1 MASHPRASSGD
12 VGETAR
18 RTTEQVARQASE
30 ETERAAHTGAE
41 ALKRNADRL
50 SASWKNG
57 SDAANRLAE
66 RSMEQFRNLF
76 GFSGKAGRQTIAQS
90 SSNLQ
95 AVVESTSLVAEGM
108 QDVSGEWLRF
118 AQDRMEQNM
127 EHFDQFL
134 SCRNPHEYVALQTR
148 ILRENFDALMQTTR
162 RASERIAQ
170 TADEATRKMSET
182 SIAPE

>member
-1 MASHPRASSGD
+1 MASHPRSSSSD
-12 VGETAR
+12 IGETAR
-18 RTTEQVARQASE
+18 RTTEHVARQVSE

-41 ALKRNADRL
+41 ALKRNTDRL
-50 SASWKNG
+50 NVSWKSG
-57 SDAANRLAE
+57 SEAANRIAE

-76 GFSGKAGRQTIAQS
+76 GFGGEAGRQTMAQS

-95 AVVESTSLVAEGM
+95 AVVESTSLVADGM

-134 SCRNPHEYVALQTR
+134 NCRNPHEYVALQTR

-162 RASERIAQ
+162 RASERITQ
-170 TADEATRKMSET
+170 TVDQAARKVSEA